1 MLRTLLI
8 KLAMLAAAVALVFWI
23 GWPMPEEPGPDNE
36 GDEPPSLVPPRTP
49 AASPPDIRTSTIQP
63 GGTAGTDAGPAA
75 SRTRLDLNRATADDL
90 ERLPGIGAVLAQRIV
105 EWRQGHGPFT
115 RVEELNNVK
124 GIGEKKLAQLAP
136 LVTVGQ
142 PGQPRTSSVRPGAGS
157 RTPSQAA
164 R

>member
-1 MLRTLLI
+1 MLKSLLI

-36 GDEPPSLVPPRTP
+36 GDGQPSLVPPRTP
-49 AASPPDIRTSTIQP
+49 AALPPDIRTSTSQP
-63 GGTAGTDAGPAA
+63 GGTAGTDARPAA
-75 SRTRLDLNRATADDL
+75 SQSRVDLNRATADDL

-105 EWRQGHGPFT
+105 EWRQGHGPFK

-124 GIGEKKLAQLAP
+124 GIGEKKLAQLTP
-136 LVTVGQ
+136 LVMVDQ
-142 PGQPRTSSVRPGAGS
+142 PSQPRTSSVRPGAGS
-157 RTPSQAA
+157 RTSSQAA